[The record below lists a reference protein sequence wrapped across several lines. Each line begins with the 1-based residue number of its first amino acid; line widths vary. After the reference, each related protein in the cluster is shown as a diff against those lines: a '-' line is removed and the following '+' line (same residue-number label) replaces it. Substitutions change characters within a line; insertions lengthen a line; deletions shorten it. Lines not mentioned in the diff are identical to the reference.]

1 MKKVSF
7 FTWENGIL
15 YAKFSYD
22 DFLQCPYSPLSMDG
36 NTRRCGSWCPH
47 FGEIEYRE
55 DLDKYREDLDKY
67 AVRLSCGSGKAVIL
81 ASEEEE
87 DA

>member
-55 DLDKYREDLDKY
+55 DLDKY
-67 AVRLSCGSGKAVIL
+67 AVRLSCGSGKAIIL
-81 ASEEEE
+81 ASEEVDE
-87 DA
+87 

>member
-15 YAKFSYD
+15 YAKSSYD
-22 DFLQCPYSPLSMDG
+22 DFLQCPYSPLSLEG

-55 DLDKYREDLDKY
+55 DLDKYV
-67 AVRLSCGSGKAVIL
+67 VRLSCGSGKEVIL
-81 ASEEEE
+81 ASDEVEE
-87 DA
+87 

>member
-1 MKKVSF
+1 MKKVPF

-15 YAKFSYD
+15 YAKFSHD
-22 DFLQCPYSPLSMDG
+22 DFLQCPYSPLNMDG

-55 DLDKYREDLDKY
+55 GLDKY

-81 ASEEEE
+81 ASDEV
-87 DA
+87 